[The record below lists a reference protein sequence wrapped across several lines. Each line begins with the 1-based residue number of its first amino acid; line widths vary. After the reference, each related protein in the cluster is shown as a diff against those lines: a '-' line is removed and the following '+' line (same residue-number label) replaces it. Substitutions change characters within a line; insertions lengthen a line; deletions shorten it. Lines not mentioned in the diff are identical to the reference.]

1 MTDGPNSTESV
12 ELGNIALALDNHP
25 RRTTPKLKS
34 VGKDPDERFFMLA
47 TFCFDLSRK
56 LKYVCLAL
64 REHWDDADPAFA
76 RRVLQD
82 NERISPSEGTLSWE
96 DMAQQAEAVMQALYQ
111 ELQDAGFEESLRA
124 RARRAP

>member
-1 MTDGPNSTESV
+1 
-12 ELGNIALALDNHP
+12 
-25 RRTTPKLKS
+25 
-34 VGKDPDERFFMLA
+34 
-47 TFCFDLSRK
+47 
-56 LKYVCLAL
+56 LAL

-82 NERISPSEGTLSWE
+82 NERISPSDGTLSWE

-111 ELQDAGFEESLRA
+111 ELQDAGFEESLKA